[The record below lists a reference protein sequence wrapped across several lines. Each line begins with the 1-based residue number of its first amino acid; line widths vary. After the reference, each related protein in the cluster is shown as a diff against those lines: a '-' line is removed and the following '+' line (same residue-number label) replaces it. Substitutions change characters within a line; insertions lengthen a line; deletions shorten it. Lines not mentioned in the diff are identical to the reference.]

1 MLCLDQNRSEQIRK
15 AEQADR
21 RGIDKEGHTTNTA
34 ALHDNLEEY
43 QETGVKTE
51 FPTTL
56 RCSFTHNSGV

>member
-34 ALHDNLEEY
+34 ALRDNLEEY

-51 FPTTL
+51 FPSTL
-56 RCSFTHNSGV
+56 RCSFTHNIGV

>member
-1 MLCLDQNRSEQIRK
+1 M
-15 AEQADR
+15 
-21 RGIDKEGHTTNTA
+21 EGHTTNTA

-51 FPTTL
+51 LPTTL